1 MVLKEGG
8 QSIPASSLY
17 LHTGKNQAGL
27 EKRPENVD
35 INIDNVGIRQRLCPT
50 SRFCQTSFVFL
61 SLSSFG
67 ST

>member
-17 LHTGKNQAGL
+17 LHNGKNQAGL

-35 INIDNVGIRQRLCPT
+35 INVDNVSIRQRLCPT
-50 SRFCQTSFVFL
+50 SRFC
-61 SLSSFG
+61 
-67 ST
+67 